1 MYRFMHA
8 SIQGT
13 VRVFVRESQHNYI
26 VHVATGVDSKSLQDK
41 LQGWS
46 ADEIEALSVVYQT
59 TDLNEDGLIDFLEL

>member
-1 MYRFMHA
+1 MHPYKVLYA
-8 SIQGT
+8 FLSARANIT
-13 VRVFVRESQHNYI
+13 III
-26 VHVATGVDSKSLQDK
+26 VDVSTGVDSKSLQDK